1 MHALPHPLHASVHR
15 RRLLAAAAAATLC
28 APRAGATTTDLLIA
42 APSDV
47 LRDYALFLAGRD
59 VADLRSFD
67 GPHARRDVME
77 LAMLLREIHHQLPG
91 ARPELTTIDSYQR
104 ALVELRAGRISA
116 LGTTVWQVDLQ
127 SLGKTV
133 LPSPALL
140 PQGGFVVGLYTAAF
154 NRKALDAKRLRDLQV
169 LSVVS
174 NSDWTADWST
184 LKALGFQQMVDMKT
198 WRQMVLSVARGRADV
213 MLAPFPAGDDLL
225 LLAEGV
231 TLLPIRDVSL
241 AVQGSRH
248 LAASRT
254 PGGQAI
260 ADHVFPALG
269 ALAANGSLKRAYR
282 ECGFINARTSQWHVL
297 NL

>member
-1 MHALPHPLHASVHR
+1 MS
-15 RRLLAAAAAATLC
+15 
-28 APRAGATTTDLLIA
+28 IA

-77 LAMLLREIHHQLPG
+77 LALLLREIHRQWPE
-91 ARPELTTIDSYQR
+91 ARPELTAIDSYQR

-140 PQGGFVVGLYTAAF
+140 PKGGFVVGLYTAAF
-154 NRKALDAKRLRDLQV
+154 NRKALDAKRLRDLQT

-282 ECGFINARTSQWHVL
+282 ECGFINARTSQWQVL

>member
-1 MHALPHPLHASVHR
+1 MTV
-15 RRLLAAAAAATLC
+15 AAAASAGRWARAA
-28 APRAGATTTDLLIA
+28 APDLWIA

-47 LRDYALFLAGRD
+47 LRDYALFLASRD

-77 LAMLLREIHHQLPG
+77 LAVLLREIHHQLPE
-91 ARPELTTIDSYQR
+91 ARPELTAIDSYQR

-140 PQGGFVVGLYTAAF
+140 PKGGFVVGLYTAAF
-154 NRKALDAKRLRDLQV
+154 NRKALDAKRLRDLQT

-213 MLAPFPAGDDLL
+213 MLAPFPASDDLL

-248 LAASRT
+248 LAASST

-260 ADHVFPALG
+260 AESVFPALG
-269 ALAANGSLKRAYR
+269 TLVANGSLKRAYR
-282 ECGFINARTSQWHVL
+282 ECGFINARTSQWQVL

>member
-1 MHALPHPLHASVHR
+1 MRLR
-15 RRLLAAAAAATLC
+15 RRQWLAAVACAGSAGVRAAA
-28 APRAGATTTDLLIA
+28 PEVSIA

-47 LRDYALFLAGRD
+47 LRDYALFLAGRE

-67 GPHARRDVME
+67 GPYARRDVME
-77 LAMLLREIHHQLPG
+77 LALLLREIHRQLPE
-91 ARPELTTIDSYQR
+91 ARPELTAIDSYQR

-116 LGTTVWQVDLQ
+116 LGTTVWRVDLE
-127 SLGKTV
+127 SLGPAV

-140 PQGGFVVGLYTAAF
+140 QRGEFVVGLYTAAF
-154 NRKALDAKRLRDLQV
+154 NRKALDAKRLRDLHA

-184 LKALGFQQMVDMKT
+184 LQALGFQHMVDMKT

-231 TLLPIRDVSL
+231 TLLPVRDVSL

-254 PGGQAI
+254 PGGQAM
-260 ADHVFPALG
+260 ADKVFPALG

>member
-1 MHALPHPLHASVHR
+1 MPLR
-15 RRLLAAAAAATLC
+15 RRQWLAAVAGAASTGARAAA
-28 APRAGATTTDLLIA
+28 PEVSIA

-47 LRDYALFLAGRD
+47 LRDYAQFLAGRD

-67 GPHARRDVME
+67 GPYARRDVME
-77 LAMLLREIHHQLPG
+77 LALLLREIHRQLPEV
-91 ARPELTTIDSYQR
+91 RPELTAIDSYQR

-140 PQGGFVVGLYTAAF
+140 PKGGFVVGLYTAAF
-154 NRKALDAKRLRDLQV
+154 NRKALDAKRLRDLQT

-248 LAASRT
+248 LAASST

-282 ECGFINARTSQWHVL
+282 ECGFINARTSQWQVL